1 MDYKPLHLDQ
11 QLCFRLYRAS
21 RMMTRLYKPLLDELN
36 LTYPQYLAML
46 VLWEHEKIGFRDLG
60 KLLELKT
67 GTLTPII
74 QRLEKIGYIKKEK
87 DPEDDRKAYVVLTE
101 KGREIFPEAKEIPIK
116 LAKAMNLT
124 HQEYLE
130 YVESL
135 DKMTKSLMDA
145 KF

>member
-1 MDYKPLHLDQ
+1 
-11 QLCFRLYRAS
+11 
-21 RMMTRLYKPLLDELN
+21 MTRLYKPLLDELN

-60 KLLELKT
+60 KLLQLKT

-74 QRLEKIGYIKKEK
+74 QRLEKIGYVAKEK
-87 DPEDDRKAYVVLTE
+87 DPDDDRKAYVLLTE
-101 KGREIFPEAKEIPIK
+101 KGREIFPEAKEIPNK

-130 YVESL
+130 YVEGL